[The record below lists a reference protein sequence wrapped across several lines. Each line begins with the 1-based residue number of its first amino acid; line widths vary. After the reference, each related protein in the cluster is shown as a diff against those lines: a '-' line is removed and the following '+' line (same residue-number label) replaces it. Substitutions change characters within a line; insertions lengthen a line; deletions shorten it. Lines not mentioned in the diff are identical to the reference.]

1 MLIITNELSMLIIK
15 FKEIKI
21 LKNVWKQTKMKHS
34 SAEPLGCSKLGSK
47 REVYSKTGLSQET
60 GKVPNTQSNLT

>member
-34 SAEPLGCSKLGSK
+34 SAEPLTLYILAERIMNKESK
-47 REVYSKTGLSQET
+47 
-60 GKVPNTQSNLT
+60 P